1 MIILIPVESLSHLF
15 CLDSIPYVTSHSTQE
30 YISDVVVN
38 DADEPVWNIATG
50 ICRMACWTAQMF
62 SYRTAY
68 VSPVRRVIT
77 DGPAVSMD
85 GPETADSMFLIKL
98 LYNEL

>member
-1 MIILIPVESLSHLF
+1 MRRLELNSSRIMIILNPVESLSHLF

-50 ICRMACWTAQMF
+50 ICRMACWTAIEQRM
-62 SYRTAY
+62 
-68 VSPVRRVIT
+68 SPRF
-77 DGPAVSMD
+77 A
-85 GPETADSMFLIKL
+85 E
-98 LYNEL
+98 